1 MMARLRESLAGP
13 GYVILNVIRV
23 LNIITFMD
31 LIAACAVLL
40 AKIDMLNSFFFFEA
54 VTHAVVALVS
64 LFMII
69 SELPVLQSYFDTH
82 WPMFGQESS
91 FYSLGGIMMILGVA
105 TLGNLNTKAMTQ
117 ETIGMTFW
125 RIIISAGVLAM
136 IVSVVN
142 VLASYTFSDPETGV
156 SARQVRV
163 DGAVAPQKA
172 MSRTSSHRTLHLSL
186 KREETLP
193 TYTRQ
198 NPVKRATRRLTG
210 RFPLKISKPM
220 NPTLVE
226 ENDAASS
233 KYSRDSA
240 DIRPPDLAHH
250 PAMYSGHMV

>member
-1 MMARLRESLAGP
+1 
-13 GYVILNVIRV
+13 
-23 LNIITFMD
+23 
-31 LIAACAVLL
+31 
-40 AKIDMLNSFFFFEA
+40 
-54 VTHAVVALVS
+54 
-64 LFMII
+64 MII
-69 SELPVLQSYFDTH
+69 SELPILQGYFDDH

-117 ETIGMTFW
+117 EAIGMNFW
-125 RIIISAGVLAM
+125 QIIVSAGVLAM
-136 IVSVVN
+136 IISVVN
-142 VLASYTFSDPETGV
+142 VLAVSTDIKPLIRPMLTHFSRQSYIFSDPETGV

-172 MSRTSSHRTLHLSL
+172 MSRSSSHRTLHLSV

-220 NPTLVE
+220 NPTLVQ

-240 DIRPPDLAHH
+240 EIRPPDLAHH

>member
-1 MMARLRESLAGP
+1 MMTRLRESLAGP

-23 LNIITFMD
+23 LNIVTFMD

-69 SELPVLQSYFDTH
+69 SELPILQSYFDNH
-82 WPMFGQESS
+82 WPMFGQDSS

-105 TLGNLNTKAMTQ
+105 TLGTLNTKAMTQ

-142 VLASYTFSDPETGV
+142 VLASYIFSDPETGV

-172 MSRTSSHRTLHLSL
+172 MSRTSSHRTLHLSV

-193 TYTRQ
+193 IYTRQ
-198 NPVKRATRRLTG
+198 NPIKRATNRLTG

-240 DIRPPDLAHH
+240 EIRPPDLAHH
-250 PAMYSGHMV
+250 PALSGHMV